1 MCTDNLKKWKKSTKT
16 VYDQIMEVKR
26 VKASV
31 VFDSR
36 YAIFSK
42 KRVIDDVKQAFVN
55 KNTELMK
62 KIDYEFKRF
71 RKTIK

>member
-1 MCTDNLKKWKKSTKT
+1 MDLIQQASKGKVCMDNSKKWKKSTKT

-36 YAIFSK
+36 YAIFP
-42 KRVIDDVKQAFVN
+42 RNV
-55 KNTELMK
+55 
-62 KIDYEFKRF
+62 
-71 RKTIK
+71 